1 MCIYYRIYFV
11 VLVGCA
17 LECSVYAMRSR
28 GYIGIVLLFNT
39 YTLFYI
45 WAPFGMPGAG
55 GWARE
60 KPFPIVNGFSEL

>member
-1 MCIYYRIYFV
+1 MQHEFGINKWGFFGTV
-11 VLVGCA
+11 
-17 LECSVYAMRSR
+17 
-28 GYIGIVLLFNT
+28 GIVLLFNT

-60 KPFPIVNGFSEL
+60 NPIPIVNGFSEL